1 MSRAPITLNNPA
13 RFAGTHTIAKEKLE
27 AAAKAACDK
36 LRAKALEFKNNGGE
50 IGLDFPGT
58 CSVEH
63 KYVRGENKNWECGM
77 YSGCYWLAYELT
89 GDEFF
94 REIAEAHLPTFRG
107 RVDNRIGMD
116 DHDVG
121 FVFTPSCIA
130 AYKLT
135 GNEFAKQ
142 AALDAAAHE
151 FKYNYTTKGK
161 FIIRFHGGWDKGPG
175 CRTMMDSLMNA
186 PLLFWAG
193 KESGNEEYFK
203 AGHDHN
209 LTTEKYLIRE
219 DSSSYHHYQFD
230 PATAGPLHGVTLQGN
245 SNESCWARG
254 HSWGIYGFPI
264 AYSYTNDPV
273 LKAVHKDITC
283 FMLNHLPEDNIPYWD
298 YDFTEGDEPRDSSSG
313 AISSCGLH
321 EMARLLPDSDPDKKL
336 FENAAA
342 ILLEAIIDNCTGDI
356 GKDYDGLITHV
367 THAKPQGQGIDESAA
382 YGDYFYL
389 EALLRHL
396 KPDWNRYW

>member
-1 MSRAPITLNNPA
+1 MKRNPITLNAPE
-13 RFAGTHTIAKEKLE
+13 RFSGKHVIPKAKLE
-27 AAAKAACDK
+27 AAAKAATDK
-36 LRAKALEFKNNGGE
+36 LKAKILAYMQENE
-50 IGLDFPGT
+50 IGKDFPGT
-58 CSVEH
+58 CSVDY

-94 REIAEAHLPTFRG
+94 REIAEAHLPTFKG
-107 RVDNRIGMD
+107 RIDNRIGMD

-135 GNEFAKQ
+135 GNEFAKE
-142 AALDAAAHE
+142 AALRAADHE

-161 FIIRFHGGWDKGPG
+161 FIIRLHGSWDKGPG

-193 KESGNEEYFK
+193 KETGNDELFK
-203 AGHDHN
+203 AGLDHN
-209 LTTEKYLIRE
+209 LTTEQYLIRE
-219 DSSSYHHYQFD
+219 DSSSFHHYQFD
-230 PATAGPLHGVTLQGN
+230 PATAGPVKGVTLQGN
-245 SNESCWARG
+245 SDDSCWARG

-264 AYSYTNDPV
+264 AYSYTKNET
-273 LKAVHKDITC
+273 LRNVHRDITY
-283 FMLNHLPEDNIPYWD
+283 FMLNHLPEDMIPYWD
-298 YDFTEGDEPRDSSSG
+298 YDFTSGDEPRDSSSG

-321 EMARLLPDSDPDKKL
+321 EMARLLPEGDPDKAL
-336 FENAAA
+336 YECAAA
-342 ILLEAIIDNCTGDI
+342 KMLEALIDNCTGDI
-356 GKDYDGLITHV
+356 GVDYDGLICHV
-367 THAKPQGQGIDESAA
+367 THAKPQGQGIDECAA